1 MQGDYLFSLVFMEE
15 LSEKVT
21 CIYLRTEGSGVSHFH
36 GKKVKRHFPLQKVD
50 VVSNETEQGS
60 GKFYGRVKISGTVN
74 ILEEIYHWKNLRG
87 VMEQCKEAVG
97 INVIV

>member
-50 VVSNETEQGS
+50 VVSNETE
-60 GKFYGRVKISGTVN
+60 
-74 ILEEIYHWKNLRG
+74 
-87 VMEQCKEAVG
+87 
-97 INVIV
+97 